1 MLSILRRVE
10 TKVDR
15 ALALLVAIAR
25 AVIATESEIQILMT
39 TQAEADVLLQQLR
52 DEVSAVATAD
62 GSAIAL
68 IDGIPKLLADAVTKA
83 LAANPGVDL
92 SALTNLTAALAAKRG
107 ELAAA
112 ITQNTP
118 HAPPAPGPVAPAV
131 VVDPAPA
138 PTT

>member
-83 LAANPGVDL
+83 LAA
-92 SALTNLTAALAAKRG
+92 KRG